1 MKGISNLGSL
11 RRLENIN
18 ARSGSSQPYTQPPK
32 KCDGGKEK
40 KKLFGNWRRRSF
52 YALFACL
59 GAVPSATSPRE
70 LTSSPTDR
78 WGT

>member
-40 KKLFGNWRRRSF
+40 KKGSLATGAGEASTLCLRVSVQFRAQRRPAS
-52 YALFACL
+52 
-59 GAVPSATSPRE
+59 
-70 LTSSPTDR
+70 
-78 WGT
+78 

>member
-18 ARSGSSQPYTQPPK
+18 ARSGSSQAYTQPLK

-40 KKLFGNWRRRSF
+40 EFGNWRWRGF
-52 YALFACL
+52 YALFARL
-59 GAVPSATSPRE
+59 GAVPSAASPRE
-70 LTSSPTDR
+70 LTSSPPDR
-78 WGT
+78 SGT